1 MGKISFLYN
10 DSIFSLSNS
19 ICFYINSFHLSICVC
34 WLIQIFFNNLRIEYW
49 ILQQTMSWMIY
60 QVCRLMEPILEGG
73 NKRWY
78 CTYSFWSRLSSVQ
91 DILMNI
97 AESRHIDNTRW
108 NNYILKPLGN
118 NLCHVYHKDKSIRKI
133 WGTLGNMLH
142 PIFWKIKWSM
152 RSLYLLN

>member
-10 DSIFSLSNS
+10 DSIFSLTNS

-78 CTYSFWSRLSSVQ
+78 CTYSFWSRLSSGQ

-97 AESRHIDNTRW
+97 AESSCILITRGETT
-108 NNYILKPLGN
+108 IFSSPSVIIFAMFTTK
-118 NLCHVYHKDKSIRKI
+118 IRVSEKYEE
-133 WGTLGNMLH
+133 H
-142 PIFWKIKWSM
+142 
-152 RSLYLLN
+152 